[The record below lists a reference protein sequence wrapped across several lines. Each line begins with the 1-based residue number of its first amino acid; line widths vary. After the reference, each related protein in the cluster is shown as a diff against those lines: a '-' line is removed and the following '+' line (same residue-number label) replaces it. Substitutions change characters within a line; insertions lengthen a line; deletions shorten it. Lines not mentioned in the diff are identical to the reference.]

1 MRSTLYGGDLEI
13 SILAQLFKMKAL
25 VYSSIY
31 WQSGQGTFSPETHGL
46 PADEEGGV
54 IRLLFEEGS
63 SGGQDHYSLLFRSRP
78 SQDEFRLS
86 SSSDEAPSAI
96 PKASSFPYP
105 QAAARERVRARAN
118 ADSDF
123 GSSQHTDALPPLLSL
138 PPASTMFQLS
148 RLPCYR
154 QWFNA
159 MASLQKLNWPHD
171 IRRGETGTDAG
182 RGIFVD
188 VWVDPGDAVARYWGH
203 LVDET
208 GILQIECPATTE
220 FFKNCSD
227 ARRPWSLAHGVS
239 VNRKRSNLI
248 VDGSHHLG
256 SAYDQCER
264 RFVCLCL

>member
-1 MRSTLYGGDLEI
+1 
-13 SILAQLFKMKAL
+13 MKAL
-25 VYSSIY
+25 VYTSIH
-31 WQSGQGTFSPETHGL
+31 WQSGQGTFTPETHGL

-63 SGGQDHYSLLFRSRP
+63 SGGTDHYSLLFRSRP
-78 SQDEFRLS
+78 SHDEFRLS

-105 QAAARERVRARAN
+105 QAAVRARAN

-123 GSSQHTDALPPLLSL
+123 DSSIC
-138 PPASTMFQLS
+138 QLN
-148 RLPCYR
+148 RFPCYSK
-154 QWFNA
+154 WFNA

-188 VWVDPGDAVARYWGH
+188 VWVRPGDVVARYWGH

-208 GILQIECPATTE
+208 GKLQIECPATTE
-220 FFKNCSD
+220 LFKNCSD
-227 ARRPWSLAHGVS
+227 ARRPWSLAHGVT
-239 VNRKRSNLI
+239 VDRKRSNLI

-264 RFVCLCL
+264 RFVCFCL